1 MVESA
6 SVANEPE
13 MNNKNFEE
21 SSRLLDGIVHWK
33 LIFGELWRGISMVQ
47 IKALMSKSEE
57 MQFLCTYGKWV
68 PPSSLIEWIQNFKG
82 FFVQESP
89 GIMQPIAVIGSIDQ
103 AVD

>member
-33 LIFGELWRGISMVQ
+33 LIFGEL
-47 IKALMSKSEE
+47 
-57 MQFLCTYGKWV
+57 
-68 PPSSLIEWIQNFKG
+68 
-82 FFVQESP
+82 
-89 GIMQPIAVIGSIDQ
+89 
-103 AVD
+103 